1 MKLSKGFYF
10 TFAAACIWAVSI
22 VVTKIVLKTGD
33 NAYNVV
39 FWITLLASP
48 YWLFV
53 FSGKFNEF
61 RITAK
66 KNYLILLGIGII
78 STIGVSIVEV
88 FALKYSPA
96 VNYSFLIRST
106 ILFTIIFAY
115 LFLGEKFTL
124 KKIIIAVLI
133 LTGIYFLTTKGKLIA
148 FSPGDIFTLTEAM
161 LLAFGNTV
169 LGKMATNQMSAK
181 LSSSASFLIGV
192 LPIAIITFFNNA
204 IAIPKSLMLIIF
216 LAILSILGM
225 SVRFQAYK
233 NATASYVAM
242 IYSFTPIFVLFISM
256 PFLKETMMPVQLF
269 GGALI
274 VLGGIFVEK
283 LKM

>member
-10 TFAAACIWAVSI
+10 TFTAAFVWAISI
-22 VVTKIVLKTGD
+22 VITKIVLKTG
-33 NAYNVV
+33 NNVYNVV

-53 FSGKFNEF
+53 FSRKFNEF
-61 RITAK
+61 KTTAK

-115 LFLGEKFTL
+115 LFLDERLTL
-124 KKIIIAVLI
+124 KKIIIAILI
-133 LTGIYFLTTKGKLIA
+133 LAGIYFLTTKGKLIA
-148 FSPGDIFTLTEAM
+148 FSLGDIFTLIETM
-161 LLAFGNTV
+161 LIAFGNSV
-169 LGKMATNQMSAK
+169 LGKMATNKMSAK

-204 IAIPKSLMLIIF
+204 IAIPKSLILIIF
-216 LAILSILGM
+216 LAILSILSM
-225 SVRFQAYK
+225 SLRFQAYK

-242 IYSFTPIFVLFISM
+242 IYSFTPVFVLLMSI
-256 PFLKETMMPVQLF
+256 PFLKETMAPAQLL

-274 VLGGIFVEK
+274 VLGGIAVEK
-283 LKM
+283 LKI